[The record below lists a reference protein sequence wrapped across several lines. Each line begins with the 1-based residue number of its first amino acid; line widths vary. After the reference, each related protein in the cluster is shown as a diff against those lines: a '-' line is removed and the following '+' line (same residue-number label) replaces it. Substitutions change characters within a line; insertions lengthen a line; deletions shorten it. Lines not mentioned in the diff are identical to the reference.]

1 MNAANKLLTIAENIP
16 KVYNA
21 GYEKGKSEGGG
32 GMTMA
37 NYASDIQFT
46 SDDWATSD
54 TVVLDM
60 PNLSTMNN
68 IFFNMDFLKIKH
80 LTINS
85 NTPITSC
92 QYAFRGNNGG
102 SVLEAVVLNT
112 DTSLCTVFGQMFFK
126 QNVKRVEG
134 NPLNFSSAT
143 SIGKVFAYSYNVEH
157 FRVVPKSIKINA
169 DFGHCTM
176 IDDDTLDSIVNGLF
190 DLTGATAQTLTLNK
204 AVKARLEADD
214 AKEDTD
220 SEKRHWISRIT
231 GKNWNI
237 A

>member
-1 MNAANKLLTIAENIP
+1 MTTAEKLLRT
-16 KVYNA
+16 KQDFDDVYEA
-21 GYEKGKSEGGG
+21 GYEKGKSEGG

-60 PNLSTMNN
+60 PNLSTMDS
-68 IFFNMDFLKIKH
+68 IFYRVDFSKIKH

-85 NTPITSC
+85 NTPIASC
-92 QYAFRGNNGG
+92 LYAFRGNIGG
-102 SVLEAVVLNT
+102 SILETVVLNI
-112 DTSLCTVFGQMFFK
+112 DTSQCTNWNNMFFK
-126 QNVKRVEG
+126 HNVKRVEG
-134 NPLNFSSAT
+134 APLNFSGAT
-143 SIGKVFAYSYNVEH
+143 SISPFAYTYNVEH
-157 FRVVPKSIKINA
+157 FRVAPNSIKIKA
-169 DFGHCTM
+169 DFSHCTM
-176 IDDDTLDSIVNGLF
+176 IDDDTVDSIVNGLF

-231 GKNWNI
+231 GKNWTI

>member
-1 MNAANKLLTIAENIP
+1 MSAANKLLTIAENIP

-21 GYEKGKSEGGG
+21 GYEKGKSEGG

-60 PNLSTMNN
+60 PNMSAMNS
-68 IFFNMDFLKIKH
+68 IFYNFDFLKIKH

-85 NTPITSC
+85 NTPVTNC
-92 QYAFRGNNGG
+92 QYAFRGGEG
-102 SVLEAVVLNT
+102 KSVLETVVLNI
-112 DTSLCTVFGQMFFK
+112 DTSECTTFSQMFFK
-126 QNVKRVEG
+126 HNMKRVEG
-134 NPLNFSSAT
+134 NPFDFSSAT
-143 SIGKVFAYSYNVEH
+143 TIGRVFAYTYSVEY
-157 FRVVPKSIKINA
+157 FRVVPESIKINA

-176 IDDDTLDSIVNGLF
+176 IDDDTVDSVVNGLF
-190 DLTGATAQTLTLNK
+190 DLTEATAQTLILNK

-220 SEKRHWISRIT
+220 PEKRHWISRIT